1 MVAQEVGEEVGENG
15 GRDGG
20 DIPEATTL
28 SSRCDRWN
36 LVREKVFEKEKRDQ
50 ATLFPKRSDSVA

>member
-36 LVREKVFEKEKRDQ
+36 LVREKVFEKEKRD
-50 ATLFPKRSDSVA
+50 